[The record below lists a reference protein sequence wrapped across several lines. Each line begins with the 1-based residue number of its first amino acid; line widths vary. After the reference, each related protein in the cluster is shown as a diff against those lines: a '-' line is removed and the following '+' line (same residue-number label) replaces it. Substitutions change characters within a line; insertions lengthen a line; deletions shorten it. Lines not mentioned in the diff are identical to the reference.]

1 MEVEGIADLPLHT
14 GHVPPYLIPIMRR
27 LSSGII
33 RIMIDEWGPSKVV
46 ERLSNP
52 LWFQGLNNVI
62 GMDWDSSGST
72 TVTLGILKEVVGH
85 EQGLVILGGK
95 GKSSLRI
102 PEEIDSLNFDVDK
115 EKLKEV
121 SKLVAKVDTTAI
133 QDGYQLYHQSLIVS
147 YEGKWGIIQQGM
159 NEETKFARRY
169 HWVNQASTTSGHD
182 VAGLKSNSSVNVVTD
197 EAQGARRVVLDLIR
211 QDPRKVIREIEE
223 AESML
228 KGRSNIMFWVN
239 GGTESFFSPQAK
251 LVYMK
256 PIDIKKIGEVISKLN
271 ESSPTSFDEALLQG
285 LGPSTARA
293 LYLVA
298 DLIYSEP
305 PSYSDVAN
313 IPYDPFKYAFAVGGK
328 DGVPYPVNRR
338 VAYEVIRT
346 LENMIERSK
355 LDRKDK
361 KIAFRRLKESIGRT

>member
-85 EQGLVILGGK
+85 EYGLAILGGK

-102 PEEIDSLNFDVDK
+102 PEEIDLLNFDVDK

-147 YEGKWGIIQQGM
+147 DEGKWGIIQQGM
-159 NEETKFARRY
+159 SEETKFARRY
-169 HWVNQASTTSGHD
+169 HWINQASITSSHD
-182 VAGLKSNSSVNVVTD
+182 VAGLKSNSSVNVVMD
-197 EAQGARRVVLDLIR
+197 EAQRARGVVLDLIR

-239 GGTESFFSPQAK
+239 GGTESFVSPQAK

-256 PIDIKKIGEVISKLN
+256 PIDIKKVGEVISKLN
-271 ESSPTSFDEALLQG
+271 EFSPTSFDEALLQG

-298 DLIYSEP
+298 DLIYREP

>member
-1 MEVEGIADLPLHT
+1 M
-14 GHVPPYLIPIMRR
+14 
-27 LSSGII
+27 
-33 RIMIDEWGPSKVV
+33 
-46 ERLSNP
+46 
-52 LWFQGLNNVI
+52 
-62 GMDWDSSGST
+62 
-72 TVTLGILKEVVGH
+72 
-85 EQGLVILGGK
+85 
-95 GKSSLRI
+95 
-102 PEEIDSLNFDVDK
+102 
-115 EKLKEV
+115 
-121 SKLVAKVDTTAI
+121 DTTAI

-147 YEGKWGIIQQGM
+147 DEGKWGIIQQGM

-169 HWVNQASTTSGHD
+169 HWVNQASTTSVHD
-182 VAGLKSNSSVNVVTD
+182 VAGLKSNSSVNVVMD

-239 GGTESFFSPQAK
+239 GGTESFVSPQAK

-271 ESSPTSFDEALLQG
+271 EFSPASFDEALLQG
-285 LGPSTARA
+285 LGPSTAKA

-298 DLIYSEP
+298 DLIYREP

>member
-72 TVTLGILKEVVGH
+72 TVTLGILKEVVGY

-102 PEEIDSLNFDVDK
+102 PEEVDSLNFDVDK

-147 YEGKWGIIQQGM
+147 DEGKWGIIQQGM

-182 VAGLKSNSSVNVVTD
+182 VAGLKSNSSVNVAMD

-239 GGTESFFSPQAK
+239 GGTESFVSPQAK

-298 DLIYSEP
+298 DLIYREP

>member
-159 NEETKFARRY
+159 N
-169 HWVNQASTTSGHD
+169 
-182 VAGLKSNSSVNVVTD
+182 
-197 EAQGARRVVLDLIR
+197 
-211 QDPRKVIREIEE
+211 
-223 AESML
+223 
-228 KGRSNIMFWVN
+228 
-239 GGTESFFSPQAK
+239 
-251 LVYMK
+251 
-256 PIDIKKIGEVISKLN
+256 
-271 ESSPTSFDEALLQG
+271 
-285 LGPSTARA
+285 
-293 LYLVA
+293 
-298 DLIYSEP
+298 
-305 PSYSDVAN
+305 
-313 IPYDPFKYAFAVGGK
+313 
-328 DGVPYPVNRR
+328 
-338 VAYEVIRT
+338 
-346 LENMIERSK
+346 
-355 LDRKDK
+355 
-361 KIAFRRLKESIGRT
+361 

>member
-85 EQGLVILGGK
+85 EYGLAILGGK

-147 YEGKWGIIQQGM
+147 DEGKWGIIQQGM

-169 HWVNQASTTSGHD
+169 HWVNQASTTSVHD
-182 VAGLKSNSSVNVVTD
+182 VAGLKSNSSVNVVMD

-239 GGTESFFSPQAK
+239 GGTESFVSPQAK

-271 ESSPTSFDEALLQG
+271 EFSPASFDEALLQG
-285 LGPSTARA
+285 LGPSTAKA

-298 DLIYSEP
+298 DLIYREP